1 MASPIICIK
10 YFIDEYKNSIVDNEI
25 DVLDFKKKLF
35 DNYSI
40 MTKYSEEDNLLLLY
54 HKYNLPTKT
63 ALEQDCRSLVI
74 DMTTLEVISYTCPNA
89 ISNKQAQQFL
99 LNNNDLEY
107 EMYKCYEGSILSL
120 FNHNDKWYLSTRR
133 CLDSK
138 KSIWNKSNY
147 YDMFMDVLNKENITF
162 EDFTNKLDK
171 NNGYY
176 FIIIHYNN
184 KNIIDY
190 TKQFGENY
198 TKLCLIFIRRK
209 EDQVEIKDY
218 EFNNYENIFKP
229 EQMSMDQFAEL
240 NKNLNVDVDM
250 EGIIVKTV
258 KDHKTYLFKLQTV
271 SYQFC
276 KAIGP
281 DINIYKGYLYL
292 YQNGT
297 LKEYIENNKDHKN
310 LEKIINPY
318 NNEESFD
325 IIGVVDSVFRVIATE
340 FYELYK
346 LLWKLNNGE
355 KQNEDLYKLL
365 PKEYKDILYNLR
377 GIYFKIK
384 AANSTSIEKKLF
396 TIKDIYQYLKTIDIE
411 QFCALLRQRKL
422 MSNLITINKT
432 NNYLNLFRTI
442 SNQIDKIHIKLI
454 AIFTNKLFPDISS
467 TDVPELIN

>member
-184 KNIIDY
+184 Y
-190 TKQFGENY
+190 FFF
-198 TKLCLIFIRRK
+198 LF
-209 EDQVEIKDY
+209 
-218 EFNNYENIFKP
+218 
-229 EQMSMDQFAEL
+229 L
-240 NKNLNVDVDM
+240 NFL
-250 EGIIVKTV
+250 
-258 KDHKTYLFKLQTV
+258 YLF
-271 SYQFC
+271 
-276 KAIGP
+276 P
-281 DINIYKGYLYL
+281 IYKILYVKIL
-292 YQNGT
+292 GIRKVYN
-297 LKEYIENNKDHKN
+297 
-310 LEKIINPY
+310 KII
-318 NNEESFD
+318 
-325 IIGVVDSVFRVIATE
+325 I
-340 FYELYK
+340 
-346 LLWKLNNGE
+346 
-355 KQNEDLYKLL
+355 Q
-365 PKEYKDILYNLR
+365 
-377 GIYFKIK
+377 
-384 AANSTSIEKKLF
+384 
-396 TIKDIYQYLKTIDIE
+396 
-411 QFCALLRQRKL
+411 
-422 MSNLITINKT
+422 
-432 NNYLNLFRTI
+432 
-442 SNQIDKIHIKLI
+442 
-454 AIFTNKLFPDISS
+454 
-467 TDVPELIN
+467 